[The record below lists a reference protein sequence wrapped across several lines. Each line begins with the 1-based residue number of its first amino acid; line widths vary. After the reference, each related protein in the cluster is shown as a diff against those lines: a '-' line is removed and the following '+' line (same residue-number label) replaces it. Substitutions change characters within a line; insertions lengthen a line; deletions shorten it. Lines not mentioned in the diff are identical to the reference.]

1 MLIIERKNNE
11 ILLKISPNVD
21 KFGME
26 KILEYIEY
34 LELTSNSKA
43 KQKDADELAEELN
56 KNWWEQNKDRFL
68 NK

>member
-1 MLIIERKNNE
+1 MIIERKKKE

>member
-1 MLIIERKNNE
+1 MIIERKNKE

>member
-1 MLIIERKNNE
+1 MIIERKNKE

-43 KQKDADELAEELN
+43 KQKDADELAEKLN